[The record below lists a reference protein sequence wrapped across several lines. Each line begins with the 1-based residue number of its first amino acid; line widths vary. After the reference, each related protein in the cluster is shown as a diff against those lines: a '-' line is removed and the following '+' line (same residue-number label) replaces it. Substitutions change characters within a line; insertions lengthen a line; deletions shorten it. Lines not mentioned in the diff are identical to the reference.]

1 MELAGVCEED
11 MPGFYIYTKAAQL
24 ERKQIF
30 GDHGAVLSFVAFRRH
45 AFCPLEI
52 VKVCTIRG

>member
-1 MELAGVCEED
+1 MAIID
-11 MPGFYIYTKAAQL
+11 TKIAQL

-30 GDHGAVLSFVAFRRH
+30 GDHGTVLSLVAFWHH
-45 AFCPLEI
+45 AFCSLEI